1 MPLDTIIK
9 FDGMVLVEGQ
19 EVGILKSF
27 DFSPKLSNVENSSRI
42 LMAARKALPKELEK
56 RVKEFV
62 NCSEDA
68 IKLDQNGNIL
78 WIDNS
83 IGKLAKGNNI
93 YNPKIILNDFQMLS
107 EAQKKKVENKCGLSL
122 KSIIL
127 KTLGQSINLKNP
139 KISKSHL
146 QEEKSEINTKD
157 EDNVSDFNLLISSR
171 VKAIAFHVYE
181 GLGSVSVNKIPFS
194 LQNLN
199 QDEKLSK
206 KSNR

>member
-1 MPLDTIIK
+1 
-9 FDGMVLVEGQ
+9 
-19 EVGILKSF
+19 
-27 DFSPKLSNVENSSRI
+27 
-42 LMAARKALPKELEK
+42 
-56 RVKEFV
+56 
-62 NCSEDA
+62 
-68 IKLDQNGNIL
+68 
-78 WIDNS
+78 
-83 IGKLAKGNNI
+83 
-93 YNPKIILNDFQMLS
+93 
-107 EAQKKKVENKCGLSL
+107 NKCGLSL

-199 QDEKLSK
+199 QDEKRALAKLRLRLGTSSVYMPELLKPVAIVLRSLLWSVYYNQFPKNGAPASGRVSCEIDKNILIDYYNYIGYSPFINIAIRIDILERLLVILRNESK
-206 KSNR
+206 KIRFRINEMMLSITG